1 MATRK
6 GYINGSDLLLNIGD
20 KAVGHCTSH
29 KITYNI
35 ETKER
40 AVKPLEGEPRST
52 NLWKEKV
59 VVGLSISVS
68 AEGLRFYKEAE
79 SGFEEIGANWGKGQ
93 AVRLTAY
100 PRRLSES
107 DKLAP
112 YLEGNFVITS
122 IEEDS
127 PAQDDA
133 TYSVSLENSGMPD
146 TYMGRGLTY
155 RPITTDDGKKALVTD
170 GGTIVTTDLV

>member
-20 KAVGHCTSH
+20 NGVGHCTSH

-40 AVKPLEGEPRST
+40 AVKPLKGEPQSA

-59 VVGLSISVS
+59 VVALSISVS

-79 SGFEEIGANWGKGQ
+79 SGFEEISANWGKGQ

-100 PRRLSES
+100 PRRLSAS
-107 DKLAP
+107 DKLQP

-122 IEEDS
+122 IEEDA

-133 TYSVSLENSGMPD
+133 TYSISLENSGMPD
-146 TYMGRGLTY
+146 TYMGRGLNY
-155 RPITTDDGKKALVTD
+155 RHITTDDGNKMIVTD
-170 GGTIVTTDLV
+170 DGAAITTDLM